1 MALIDF
7 ILHIDAHMVTLV
19 QQYGMGIYP
28 ILFAII
34 FIETGVVV
42 FPFLPGDS
50 FLFAAGAL
58 TALGGSVLHLP
69 YVMATCVIAAIL
81 GDTMNYWLGHTIGVH
96 ALYHSPISRLIKEE
110 KVREAENFFNERGK
124 WTIFLGRFMPFVRTF
139 IPFIAGSSKMNW
151 GTFSSFNILGA
162 IVWGSVG
169 SLAGYFLG
177 NIPVVSAHFS
187 LIMLM
192 IVFVSLAPIVVSY
205 LKQKSTAA

>member
-7 ILHIDAHMVTLV
+7 ILHIDAHMQMLV
-19 QQYGMGIYP
+19 ATYGLGIYP
-28 ILFAII
+28 ILFGII

-69 YVMATCVIAAIL
+69 YVILICIVAAIL
-81 GDTMNYWLGHTIGVH
+81 GDTMNYWLGHSLGVK
-96 ALYHSPISRLIKEE
+96 ALYHSPISRFIKED

-139 IPFIAGSSKMNW
+139 VPFIAGSSKMHW
-151 GTFSSFNILGA
+151 PTFSFFNIFGA
-162 IVWGSVG
+162 IVWGLAG
-169 SLAGYFLG
+169 TLAGYFLG
-177 NIPVVSAHFS
+177 NIPIVSQHFS

-192 IVFVSLAPIVVSY
+192 IVFVSLVPMVLPY
-205 LKQKSTAA
+205 LKQKNA

>member
-7 ILHIDAHMVTLV
+7 ILHIDAHMVSLV
-19 QQYGMGIYP
+19 HQYGVGIYP
-28 ILFAII
+28 ILFAIV
-34 FIETGVVV
+34 FIETGVVI

-58 TALGGSVLHLP
+58 TALGGNVLHLP
-69 YVMATCVIAAIL
+69 YVIGICVIAAIL
-81 GDTMNYWLGHTIGVH
+81 GDMMNYWIGHTLGVR
-96 ALYHSPISRLIKEE
+96 ALYHSPISRFIKED

-151 GTFSSFNILGA
+151 GIFSSFNIFGA
-162 IVWGSVG
+162 IVWGTVV

-177 NIPVVSAHFS
+177 NIPIVSEHFS

-192 IVFVSLAPIVVSY
+192 IVFVSLVPMMVPYI
-205 LKQKSTAA
+205 KQKMRA